1 MVIVMIFYYI
11 DINIENKVI
20 KEVVNKVF
28 NENIMKLFF
37 WILIVMIVLVVL
49 MFIYV
54 KLRIVK
60 CIDELVF
67 KVNVFSYG
75 DKDLR
80 VKIDVGDCNDEIL

>member
-1 MVIVMIFYYI
+1 MIFYYI

-20 KEVVNKVF
+20 KEGVNKVF
-28 NENIMKLFF
+28 DENIMKLFF
-37 WILIVMIVLVVL
+37 WILIVMIALVVL

-67 KVNVFSYG
+67 KINVFSCG